1 MKGLQRRRGAT
12 PIEIV
17 LAALLLAAG
26 GLGAWQLNRP
36 LPAAHELLLAV
47 PPAGAIVLDARGSL
61 AYRRGHLPGALRL
74 WARDLLAFE
83 GEVPGMLAAPEVI
96 ADRLR
101 SLGLGAD
108 ATVVVYDDGSG
119 QDAPL
124 VTLVLRA
131 FGLDAYLL
139 EGGLE
144 GWLARG
150 GTLTT
155 VATSPPEPGLETLG
169 FDRRLLVEAGET
181 RQHLDENAVAPVDT
195 REAFAYG
202 AGHIEGAVNLAASQL
217 LPRGRLPRWSELDR
231 LLQAARLTRDTHPII
246 YGASVAEAAQA
257 WLVLASHGIEHLHV
271 YAGPYQGLVVAG
283 LPISQSV
290 SLAAN
295 STRSS
300 SVCWQ

>member
-1 MKGLQRRRGAT
+1 MKGPHRRRGAT
-12 PIEIV
+12 VIEIV

-26 GLGAWQLNRP
+26 GVGAWQLNRP
-36 LPAAHELLLAV
+36 LPAAHELLLAA
-47 PPAGAIVLDARGSL
+47 PPEGAVVLDARGSL

-83 GEVPGMLAAPEVI
+83 GEVPGMLAAPDVI

-108 ATVVVYDDGSG
+108 ATVVVYDDGG

-124 VTLVLRA
+124 VTLVLRS

-169 FDRRLLVEAGET
+169 FDPRLLVAADET
-181 RQHLDENAVAPVDT
+181 RQHIDENAVAPVDT

-202 AGHIEGAVNLAASQL
+202 VGHIDGAVNLAASQL
-217 LPRGRLPRWSELDR
+217 LPNGSLPRWSDLDR

-257 WLVLASHGIEHLHV
+257 WLVLASYGIEHLHV